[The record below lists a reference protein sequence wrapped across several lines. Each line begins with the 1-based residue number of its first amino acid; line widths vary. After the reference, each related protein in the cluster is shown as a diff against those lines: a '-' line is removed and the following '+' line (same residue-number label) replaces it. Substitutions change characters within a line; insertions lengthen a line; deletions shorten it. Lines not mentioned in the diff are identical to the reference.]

1 MNSFRS
7 IILIAVL
14 AAGCRAEDVT
24 FTYASPK
31 AGEKNTQTIETE
43 MDVKVSVK
51 AADISKTLVQFL
63 QQTTR
68 RRETVLEAGAPT
80 PKKVGVEYI
89 QDDHR
94 ASGTSGD
101 AVRATPIAGKN
112 YIVTLLNGK
121 PRVTDDEGDLPQIP
135 EIEMVG
141 ADYYE
146 FGNVPRSIA
155 LFKDNTFTV
164 GKKTP
169 IDDKV
174 ARGVFVPG
182 GSIRGLVLTLKDVR
196 KKQPFDTAIFAAEMI
211 YEKFDGALK
220 FEVALKGEIII
231 GTTNCWPVSIKLN
244 GPVTVSGTEKS
255 RTSGEEI
262 TAKGSGSMKHFITTQ
277 YGN

>member
-1 MNSFRS
+1 MNSLKS
-7 IILIAVL
+7 VVLITAL

-24 FTYASPK
+24 FTYAPPK
-31 AGEKNTQTIETE
+31 AGEKNTQTVETV
-43 MDVKVSVK
+43 MDVKVNVK
-51 AADISKTLVQFL
+51 AADTSKTLVQFL

-80 PKKVGVEYI
+80 PKKVGVEYL

-94 ASGTSGD
+94 SSGTSGD
-101 AVRATPIAGKN
+101 AVQATPIAGKN

-141 ADYYE
+141 ADYFE
-146 FGNVPRSIA
+146 FGTIPRSIA

-164 GKKTP
+164 GKKTQ

-182 GSIRGLVLTLKDVR
+182 GSIRDLVLTLKDVR

-211 YEKFDGALK
+211 YEKNDGPLK
-220 FEVALKGEIII
+220 FEVALKGEIVI
-231 GTTNCWPVSIKLN
+231 GTSNCWPVSIKLD
-244 GPVTVSGTEKS
+244 GPVTVSGTEKG
-255 RTSGEEI
+255 RTTGEEI
-262 TAKGSGSMKHFITTQ
+262 TAKGSGNMKHTITTQ